1 MKGFT
6 LITLTLAVV
15 CCLCLTKTAQA
26 QNTLS
31 YATVDYDA
39 ETNTIYGYAYTEPDY
54 SAGVYYRTAHVS
66 AKLRDGSGNELAYAT
81 NQVTGSRAE
90 VYLQASGNGNP
101 PYKIQSGHVLIQSYY
116 VYNYWDSWN
125 YRYSS
130 GYLDYYYYTYFLEG
144 GGGPVIDIPLF
155 FQFGGRRPE
164 TVRGSPNLT
173 LGQLLSTVPGLSND
187 TVNFK
192 TVSVGT
198 LSRVFNGFNSAD
210 FPLNEASGGSN
221 LCHGSASNEFT
232 LTFDFDLPQ
241 DASSVFMDARS
252 FVSETAQ
259 SQFSRSGPLQFSNIN
274 LSNPKSGRV
283 SVKVF
288 RKRPSSDF
296 SDNKVRLTISGGLS
310 GGGAYGNPGRVKLIC
325 P

>member
-1 MKGFT
+1 MKKST
-6 LITLTLAVV
+6 LVILMLAV
-15 CCLCLTKTAQA
+15 CCLSLTKTAQA

-81 NQVTGSRAE
+81 KQITGSRAE

-125 YRYSS
+125 YRYSN
-130 GYLDYYYYTYFLEG
+130 GWLDYYNYTYYLEG

-164 TVRGSPNLT
+164 TVRGSPNIT
-173 LGQLLSTVPGLSND
+173 LGQLLTTVLAPSND
-187 TVNFK
+187 TVKFK
-192 TVSVGT
+192 TVSIGS
-198 LSRVFNGFNSAD
+198 LSRDFDDFNNAEL
-210 FPLNEASGGSN
+210 PLNEASGGSN
-221 LCHGSASNEFT
+221 FCHGSASNEFT
-232 LTFDFDLPQ
+232 LTFDFYLPP

-274 LSNPKSGRV
+274 LSAPKSGRV

-288 RKRPSSDF
+288 RKRPASDF
-296 SDNKVRLTISGGLS
+296 SDNKVRLTVSGGRS
-310 GGGAYGNPGRVKLIC
+310 GSGAYGNPGRVKLTC